1 MLDSETICSIF
12 EAPDC
17 VYTPQLF
24 ESSQPD
30 TELIGLDCWKLVHQM
45 VNTSKRAKRNTFQL
59 KEQLHVNKRGKWL
72 LKLWKDMECCRT
84 PWSSYR
90 WWKTWVLLCAALNGV
105 VVKEVQRFLCVH
117 VWVSARAHVRRS
129 LEGEGHDSELIT
141 SSWETQEMWE
151 IKSRQETVS
160 KKGMSFLFFFPLFVC
175 YFELSRIHGRI

>member
-17 VYTPQLF
+17 VYTAQLF

-30 TELIGLDCWKLVHQM
+30 AELIGLDCWKLVHQM
-45 VNTSKRAKRNTFQL
+45 VNTSKRAERNTFQL
-59 KEQLHVNKRGKWL
+59 KEQLHVNKRGQWL

-105 VVKEVQRFLCVH
+105 VVKEVQRFLCVSECTCACASEFRGWGSRLWTH
-117 VWVSARAHVRRS
+117 YIILRNPGDVRNK
-129 LEGEGHDSELIT
+129 I
-141 SSWETQEMWE
+141 
-151 IKSRQETVS
+151 
-160 KKGMSFLFFFPLFVC
+160 
-175 YFELSRIHGRI
+175 